1 MLHRTMTIWDPAAE
15 IQSAFP
21 MAASSR
27 VMGRSSPGVE
37 AAVGSLAQASVFRR
51 PARGHDIS
59 LARFAAK
66 RARPSLGAN
75 SGIEDEQARRITQR
89 RNTARRRVNPQL
101 HRVIWSESD
110 GLPGVILDR
119 YGDQRWATLIWFR
132 GILPLRCA
140 SLRMTAITASV
151 ARTFPEI
158 LYSVPMSWSQ

>member
-1 MLHRTMTIWDPAAE
+1 MLKVFGNPADGDVISIKDGRDRILGERDLEFEVADRGARRFSHRRQELDLDFF
-15 IQSAFP
+15 Q
-21 MAASSR
+21 
-27 VMGRSSPGVE
+27 
-37 AAVGSLAQASVFRR
+37 
-51 PARGHDIS
+51 
-59 LARFAAK
+59 
-66 RARPSLGAN
+66 
-75 SGIEDEQARRITQR
+75 RRITQAAEYR
-89 RNTARRRVNPQL
+89 ARRRVNPQL